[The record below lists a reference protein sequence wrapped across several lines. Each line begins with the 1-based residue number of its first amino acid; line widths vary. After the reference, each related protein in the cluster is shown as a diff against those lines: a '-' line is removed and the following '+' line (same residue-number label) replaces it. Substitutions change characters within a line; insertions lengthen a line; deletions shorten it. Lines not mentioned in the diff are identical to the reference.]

1 MDIDSDPS
9 NFIFPDRYDF
19 TPDCGYDLALF
30 GVDPNLVPPS
40 IFELKPLNHTYDP
53 IIKQPFIE
61 MCGYPKDSF
70 DTSGGDPLKRMVGSL
85 FELSEDKRLIFY
97 TSMMTTSG

>member
-1 MDIDSDPS
+1 
-9 NFIFPDRYDF
+9 
-19 TPDCGYDLALF
+19 
-30 GVDPNLVPPS
+30 
-40 IFELKPLNHTYDP
+40 
-53 IIKQPFIE
+53 

>member
-53 IIKQPFIE
+53 IIK
-61 MCGYPKDSF
+61 
-70 DTSGGDPLKRMVGSL
+70 
-85 FELSEDKRLIFY
+85 
-97 TSMMTTSG
+97 